1 MNDSEMKQR
10 FVEMRVDG
18 ASFETCAREL
28 GIYKSKAIQW
38 NKDLQREIN
47 NLEFDKCQAV
57 LETCKL
63 TKQKRVEFLAKNLE
77 KINSALENKSYEDMS
92 VKELLILQEKFQTE
106 MNELTKNTKYRTGE
120 MIFVNPFEAL
130 EEGLK
135 PHETERTLDLE

>member
-1 MNDSEMKQR
+1 MKDSELKKR
-10 FVEMRVDG
+10 FVEMRAEG
-18 ASFETCAREL
+18 TSFETCAREL
-28 GIYKSKAIQW
+28 GISKSKAIQL

-47 NLEFDKCQAV
+47 NLEFDKCQTV

-77 KINSALENKSYEDMS
+77 KINNALENKSYEDMS